1 MSKLYLAGRMSHLPQ
16 HNFPRFHQEAARLRS
31 LGFEVINPAEI
42 NADETN
48 WLLCMRA
55 DIHALIECDGIALLE
70 NWELSRGARL
80 ELEIAQ
86 RLGLTIN
93 LCSELI

>member
-1 MSKLYLAGRMSHLPQ
+1 MTAQL
-16 HNFPRFHQEAARLRS
+16 AARLITERLRA
-31 LGFEVINPAEI
+31 LGHEVVNPAEL
-42 NADETN
+42 NCDTPD
-48 WLLCMRA
+48 WLTCMRR

-86 RLGLTIN
+86 RLGLSIN
-93 LCSELI
+93 LCSEFR